1 MVQDSGYAGRFADL
15 LMQGIASIDLYGL
28 SEDEHGSEPEVNV
41 TETYEEAGMLTSDKG
56 LVLSMS
62 DGAQV
67 RITITAYVPQ
77 DHT

>member
-1 MVQDSGYAGRFADL
+1 MVQDSEYAGRFADL

-28 SEDEHGSEPEVNV
+28 SEDEDGNEPEVNV
-41 TETYEEAGMLTSDKG
+41 SETYKEAGVLTSDKG

>member
-1 MVQDSGYAGRFADL
+1 MVQDHEYAGRFTGL
-15 LMQGIASIDLYGL
+15 LAEGISSIDLYGL
-28 SEDEHGSEPEVNV
+28 SEDEDGNEPEVSV
-41 TETYEEAGMLTSDKG
+41 TETYEEAGVLTSDKG

-77 DHT
+77 DRS